1 MLVVRG
7 QTAVLLDRSQSSLLG
22 YIILLTI
29 IVPKVSRKFKVYSL
43 KARIVKISKPMWQ
56 QYDGFVYVHR

>member
-7 QTAVLLDRSQSSLLG
+7 QTVVLLDRSQSSLLD

-29 IVPKVSRKFKVYSL
+29 IVPKVS
-43 KARIVKISKPMWQ
+43 
-56 QYDGFVYVHR
+56 

>member
-7 QTAVLLDRSQSSLLG
+7 QTDVLLDRSQSSLLD

-29 IVPKVSRKFKVYSL
+29 IVPKVS
-43 KARIVKISKPMWQ
+43 
-56 QYDGFVYVHR
+56 

>member
-7 QTAVLLDRSQSSLLG
+7 QTAVLLDRSQSSLLD

-29 IVPKVSRKFKVYSL
+29 IVPKSELKV
-43 KARIVKISKPMWQ
+43 
-56 QYDGFVYVHR
+56 